1 MSKTELWQLNAETE
15 IRYSLAL
22 SNAIETALFGLIEL
36 QQNLQ
41 YHLSIGA
48 TRQFI
53 LRLKI

>member
-41 YHLSIGA
+41 YHLSIG
-48 TRQFI
+48 
-53 LRLKI
+53 LLDNLY